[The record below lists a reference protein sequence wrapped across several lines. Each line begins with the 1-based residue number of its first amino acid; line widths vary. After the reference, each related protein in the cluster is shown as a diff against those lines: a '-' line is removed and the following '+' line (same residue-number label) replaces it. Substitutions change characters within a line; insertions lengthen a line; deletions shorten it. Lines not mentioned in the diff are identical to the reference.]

1 MNPAGGSDS
10 KVICS
15 FKAEVVGPSPT
26 HRALAQGALN
36 RVMGAKI
43 PRSGPAA
50 RAVDAKQNKN
60 GIRRTDGPAPVSGL
74 APERRRDGFCKSS
87 KNDKQIYTY

>member
-1 MNPAGGSDS
+1 MS
-10 KVICS
+10 KPVVLMDKKEIK
-15 FKAEVVGPSPT
+15 KASGD
-26 HRALAQGALN
+26 Q
-36 RVMGAKI
+36 
-43 PRSGPAA
+43 SGPAA

>member
-43 PRSGPAA
+43 HRSGPAA
-50 RAVDAKQNKN
+50 RAVDAKQKWHQEN
-60 GIRRTDGPAPVSGL
+60 GRAGTRQRPGAGKEKRWIL
-74 APERRRDGFCKSS
+74 Q
-87 KNDKQIYTY
+87 KQQE